1 MQSKNSEDF
10 ARVNVGSMT
19 SLTTTK
25 QESAASDEIFGMD
38 FSMEMMSMYSS
49 DLAYLHSKSDKES
62 ESLVGLGETSSKP
75 NQNGEHWFEE
85 MMSMYSIGSAFLNS
99 KSDKESESLVGLGE
113 TSSKPNQNG
122 EHWFDLEHT
131 VESKSKTGKVGKPKY
146 YQ

>member
-1 MQSKNSEDF
+1 MTASDGGFGMELGMQMQSKNSEDF

-38 FSMEMMSMYSS
+38 FSMEMMPMYSI
-49 DLAYLHSKSDKES
+49 DLAFLNSKSDKES
-62 ESLVGLGETSSKP
+62 KSLVGLGEISSKP
-75 NQNGEHWFEE
+75 NQNGEHWFE
-85 MMSMYSIGSAFLNS
+85 
-99 KSDKESESLVGLGE
+99 
-113 TSSKPNQNG
+113 
-122 EHWFDLEHT
+122 LEHT